1 LSGLGRAISSISGRA
16 QNHSP
21 NRSSVQG
28 FSLYHSP
35 KQQLESSA
43 EKAVSYHEKKICGPP
58 FFPRGVSPVE
68 AVLGDSCIL
77 ARRME
82 RSTVFPE
89 WKSSVRLFMKISG
102 SRIAYPDFG
111 SRLVLPLPGLMKN
124 ILRLF
129 RFRRAC
135 EGWITSLLIPS
146 QSRVLCRGEQ
156 LLLTFFWRGVSPV
169 ETELGESCELGRR
182 ISRSAVFDDV

>member
-1 LSGLGRAISSISGRA
+1 MDWSGLVRAISSISGRA
-16 QNHSP
+16 QDHSP
-21 NRSSVQG
+21 NKKDCPRIFTLSQSQATVRIIRG
-28 FSLYHSP
+28 KGSLVP
-35 KQQLESSA
+35 R
-43 EKAVSYHEKKICGPP
+43 EKNLRPP
-58 FFPRGVSPVE
+58 FFPRWVSRAE

-77 ARRME
+77 TRRME

-102 SRIAYPDFG
+102 PRIAYPDFG

-135 EGWITSLLIPS
+135 EGWIT
-146 QSRVLCRGEQ
+146 LC
-156 LLLTFFWRGVSPV
+156 
-169 ETELGESCELGRR
+169 
-182 ISRSAVFDDV
+182 

>member
-1 LSGLGRAISSISGRA
+1 LR
-16 QNHSP
+16 
-21 NRSSVQG
+21 
-28 FSLYHSP
+28 
-35 KQQLESSA
+35 
-43 EKAVSYHEKKICGPP
+43 PP

-135 EGWITSLLIPS
+135 EGLDYSLLIPS

-156 LLLTFFWRGVSPV
+156 LLLTFF
-169 ETELGESCELGRR
+169 GEGSRQLKLNRASLAKKGAESAGRR
-182 ISRSAVFDDV
+182 FLTSCSSACRSTRKLRDLKSPAQIIDQGSFCASQD

>member
-1 LSGLGRAISSISGRA
+1 LVRATSSISGRA

-28 FSLYHSP
+28 FSLYHSL

-43 EKAVSYHEKKICGPP
+43 EKAVSCREEKICGPL
-58 FFPRGVSPVE
+58 FSERVSPVE

-135 EGWITSLLIPS
+135 EGWIT
-146 QSRVLCRGEQ
+146 LC
-156 LLLTFFWRGVSPV
+156 
-169 ETELGESCELGRR
+169 
-182 ISRSAVFDDV
+182 